1 MDVFSYALG
10 KKAGGG
16 GTPATLI
23 DKNISANGTYNA
35 SSDEADGYKKVV
47 VDVEPNLQNKSET
60 ITTNTTTTISA
71 DQGYDGLGTVSVTTN
86 VPVGIDWSTIGYSS
100 QPEFIT
106 SGYNYAVQMINNW
119 DVSTTDATQK
129 YFRDNKVIFAP
140 NLNTSNVTNMK
151 QMFNNC
157 NSMLY
162 AILTNINNVTNLNG
176 TFYNCSSLISIKL
189 GNATISDMSSCLGNT
204 MKLKS
209 ADLSG
214 IKITSS
220 ASLDYLFNK
229 SNTLSVIDIS
239 SMDFAN
245 FSGTS
250 NSTFFNCGTSAS
262 VDYGAYA
269 GGIPYIYVKDAT
281 AQTWVITTANS
292 QGNDWSTNNVVIK
305 GA

>member
-35 SSDEADGYKKVV
+35 VDDNADGYKKVV
-47 VDVEPNLQNKSET
+47 VDVEPNLQNKSVT
-60 ITTNTTTTISA
+60 ISTNTTTTIEKDS
-71 DQGYDGLGTVSVTTN
+71 GYDGLGTVSVTTN
-86 VPVGIDWSTIGYSS
+86 VPVGIDWGTIGYSS
-100 QPEFIT
+100 QPEFIIN
-106 SGYNYAVQMINNW
+106 GYNYAVQMINNW
-119 DVSTTDATQK
+119 DTSTTDATQK
-129 YFRDNKVIFAP
+129 YFRDNNILFAP
-140 NLNTSNVTNMK
+140 NLNTSNVTNMT

-189 GNATISDMSSCLGNT
+189 GNATISDMSSCLGST
-204 MKLKS
+204 TKLIS

-214 IKITSS
+214 INITSS
-220 ASLDYLFNK
+220 APLDYLFYN
-229 SNTLSVIDIS
+229 SHCLSILDIS
-239 SMDFAN
+239 SMDFTN

-250 NSTFFNCGTSAS
+250 NNMFSNCGDAAYAS
-262 VDYGAYA
+262 KGAYA
-269 GGIPYIYVKDAT
+269 NGIPYIYVKDAT
-281 AQTWVITTANS
+281 AQNWVLTANNGHPS
-292 QGNDWSTNNVVIK
+292 NWSTNNVVIK